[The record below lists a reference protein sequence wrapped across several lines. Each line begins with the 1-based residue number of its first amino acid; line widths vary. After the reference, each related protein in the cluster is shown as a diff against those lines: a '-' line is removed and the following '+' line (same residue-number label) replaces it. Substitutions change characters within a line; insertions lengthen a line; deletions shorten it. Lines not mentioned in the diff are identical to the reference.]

1 MSIKGLPWHQIV
13 EKINRRWDGDAIPI
27 DFLRK
32 ICIKGKL
39 NDRAVE
45 HILQWQLANH
55 SNSLKVE
62 LCQYLVR
69 NVYLSAEAKMAT
81 LRFFSFK
88 IGAVK
93 KAESKKRLLA
103 QEVLRI
109 CNDKPQFRME
119 ILNLLEEIKLKNPI
133 KPVTQ
138 SSERKPQNVVSL
150 ESKVLSGISSRD
162 YKEYNVKEVVKQKD
176 KISSSGATEVAFT
189 DLKNF
194 FTNETIEAKS
204 LSKTIQSQLNEP
216 WGADINSIQWILRN
230 LGPFDSNNFILDA
243 DVVKKFLIECFKCET
258 FGNRLT
264 AKPLLKSNGNLLDF
278 PEWRK
283 NYGRSFLLSKR
294 NFVPREFGSIFN
306 TFEEFINILSPRE
319 LFIRKSYGLRYRLG
333 EKEVYSFVYYL
344 KTPDLNK
351 RSSGKFLIVFFH
363 MAKMPTK
370 LKDFLGLQ
378 HIREYLNTH
387 AKDVKATKLN
397 NQNCYVKECK
407 KVDDVMEALGILQLE
422 LPFQYLESAYSTLYK
437 VEDFFQGRE
446 LVKRRA
452 FLEFLESKKRAI
464 VRIRER
470 KSDIH
475 CINCNQPLTDQ
486 VSRVRGYGPECWRK
500 LKHLNITTLDMNS
513 SSDVFERYA
522 TRDFEDWL
530 RNVQTLVSE
539 MSRI

>member
-1 MSIKGLPWHQIV
+1 M
-13 EKINRRWDGDAIPI
+13 
-27 DFLRK
+27 
-32 ICIKGKL
+32 
-39 NDRAVE
+39 
-45 HILQWQLANH
+45 
-55 SNSLKVE
+55 
-62 LCQYLVR
+62 
-69 NVYLSAEAKMAT
+69 
-81 LRFFSFK
+81 
-88 IGAVK
+88 
-93 KAESKKRLLA
+93 
-103 QEVLRI
+103 
-109 CNDKPQFRME
+109 
-119 ILNLLEEIKLKNPI
+119 
-133 KPVTQ
+133 
-138 SSERKPQNVVSL
+138 
-150 ESKVLSGISSRD
+150 
-162 YKEYNVKEVVKQKD
+162 
-176 KISSSGATEVAFT
+176 
-189 DLKNF
+189 
-194 FTNETIEAKS
+194 
-204 LSKTIQSQLNEP
+204 
-216 WGADINSIQWILRN
+216 
-230 LGPFDSNNFILDA
+230 
-243 DVVKKFLIECFKCET
+243 
-258 FGNRLT
+258 
-264 AKPLLKSNGNLLDF
+264 
-278 PEWRK
+278 
-283 NYGRSFLLSKR
+283 
-294 NFVPREFGSIFN
+294 
-306 TFEEFINILSPRE
+306 
-319 LFIRKSYGLRYRLG
+319 
-333 EKEVYSFVYYL
+333 YYL